1 MEYTNEVI
9 DGILVVTIQGNLM
22 GADAAGKQL
31 LDSVTE
37 QVNESVTLCAID
49 LSRVDYINSTGIGV
63 LINILTKMRNRNG
76 EVVLINP
83 SEQIKKLL
91 IITKL
96 NSIFDVV
103 GSREEA
109 INQLKKK

>member
-1 MEYTNEVI
+1 MKFTNEVQ
-9 DGILVVTIQGNLM
+9 DGILIVTIEGNLM
-22 GADAAGKQL
+22 GDSTGKEL
-31 LDSVTE
+31 LDAIGE
-37 QVNESVTLCAID
+37 YVNDSINLCAVD
-49 LSRVDYINSTGIGV
+49 LSKVEYMNSNGIGV

-76 EVVLINP
+76 EAILINP

-103 GSREEA
+103 GSRQEA
-109 INQLKKK
+109 IDQLKVK